1 MRPVIVVSA
10 RKCRLI
16 TLKSYLSGDLINR
29 LSRLVVRTSTAV
41 SLVIASGCAQTGITL
56 PSVGHVVEIAKE
68 SAQEPETWI
77 PFTAAA
83 VIFAT
88 GSDDNISDW
97 AIENT
102 PVFGSQNSARR
113 ASEGLRN
120 SLVAGMAVS
129 SIFAPSPDNEDSKF
143 RTRRIAANALAFG
156 TVAGIVEVGKLS
168 FQRDRPNDRDDR
180 SFPSGHSSG
189 AFSSAILIEQNLN
202 ATIEQPWLRKS
213 IKIGTLGSAA
223 ATAWARVEAS
233 EHFPVDVLV
242 SAALSNLV
250 VKTFYRSIVNGED
263 QTKRPTIAI
272 ETSRHGFKARL
283 NYSF

>member
-1 MRPVIVVSA
+1 MKPVIVVTA
-10 RKCRLI
+10 RKCRLFN
-16 TLKSYLSGDLINR
+16 LKSCLCGGLMNR
-29 LSRLVVRTSTAV
+29 LSLLVVRTGTVV
-41 SLVIASGCAQTGITL
+41 SLIFASGCAQTGITL

-68 SAQEPETWI
+68 SAQEPATWI

-83 VIFAT
+83 VILAT

-97 AIENT
+97 AADNN

-129 SIFAPSPDNEDSKF
+129 SIFARIPENGDSKF
-143 RTRRIAANALAFG
+143 RTRRVATNALAFG
-156 TVAGIVEVGKLS
+156 TVAGIVEIGKLS
-168 FQRDRPNDRDDR
+168 FQRDRPNNRDDK

-189 AFSSAILIEQNLN
+189 AFSSAILLEQNLN
-202 ATIEQPWLRKS
+202 ATIEQPWLRNS

-223 ATAWARVEAS
+223 ATAWARVEAN

-242 SAALSNLV
+242 SAALSNFV
-250 VKTFYRSIVNGED
+250 VKTFYRSIIDGED
-263 QTKRPTIAI
+263 QAKRPSIAI
-272 ETSRHGFKARL
+272 ETSRHGFKAKL